1 MSYVVLE
8 GRPVVEADD
17 GNHQRDDPNS
27 KDCLHF
33 PNEVKQLRFER
44 WTVLDELFRLPCLAK
59 LFFVVVFDVV
69 SFLC

>member
-1 MSYVVLE
+1 MSDVVLE

-27 KDCLHF
+27 KNCLHF